1 MNRRTS
7 SQIAGRSLRRG
18 NAMLIVVVFLLI
30 IAGIGSAVWWV
41 YFRDKGDATSGPIVN
56 TAIKGPYDFT
66 VLEQGEVE
74 AANAI
79 ELRCEVKSR
88 GAGGSG
94 GGGIAILE
102 VVPEGTMA
110 KKGDVL
116 VRLDSSA
123 LEQELKQQ
131 EIAVTT
137 SQSLVV
143 QAKNTLTAA
152 KIARKEYLEGT
163 FRNEE
168 RLIKSEVFVAEQALS
183 TAQLSYES
191 SQRLA
196 AKGLLTPLQL
206 GGAQYAVQKAQN
218 DLDNAN
224 GKLQVLR
231 ELTQSKML
239 TQFDSDIATAEAK
252 VNAEEKNNQIETDKK
267 KEIEDQITKCTIKAP
282 ADGQVVYVNKYDRG
296 RSGSTAEF
304 VVEAGSTVR
313 EQQPLIRLPSSNDM
327 QVKALVNEARVTLV
341 RAGQPVTIRVDALKD
356 ELIHGE
362 VMKVNQYADPGGW
375 SSGNIKKYGTLIRI
389 INPPESLRS
398 GMNAEV
404 RIHIE
409 RRQEALQVPVQA
421 LAEYRGHFFMIVQT
435 GDKYDTREVTISST
449 NDKTAVVEKGLELD
463 ERFVMNP
470 RSTSLLRLPDLPEP
484 TVVKGDIQLAKGIG
498 SPGVSPTSLVK
509 GSGGPPGDGAGA
521 EGKGRPGGRKGGK
534 GKSFSVQSTLE
545 QFDTD
550 KDEKLSAAEI
560 ETMPE
565 FVKTAYLDGDKNKD
579 GFVDKTEIIQI
590 LADFTKRMQEFKGKG
605 GGFGGGGPPGGPSGG
620 GQ

>member
-1 MNRRTS
+1 MKFSSS
-7 SQIAGRSLRRG
+7 SQHALGIPRRG
-18 NAMLIVVVFLLI
+18 NAMLIVVVFLVVV
-30 IAGIGSAVWWV
+30 AGVGSAVWWV
-41 YFRDKGDATSGPIVN
+41 YFRGKSDAASGPILN
-56 TAIKGPYDFT
+56 AAIKGPYDFI

-94 GGGIAILE
+94 GGIAILE
-102 VVPEGTMA
+102 VVPEGTLA

-116 VRLDSSA
+116 IRLDSSA

-131 EIAVTT
+131 EITVNT
-137 SQSLVV
+137 SHSLVV
-143 QAKNTLTAA
+143 QAKNTLEAA

-168 RLIKSEVFVAEQALS
+168 RTITSEVFVAEQALS

-206 GGAQYAVQKAQN
+206 SGAQYAVQKAQN

-231 ELTQSKML
+231 ELTKNKML

-252 VNAEEKNNQIETDKK
+252 VKAEESSHQIELDKK
-267 KEIEDQITKCTIKAP
+267 KEVEDQIAKCTIRAP
-282 ADGQVVYVNKYDRG
+282 ADGQVVYVNKFDRG
-296 RSGSTAEF
+296 RSGSSAEF
-304 VVEAGSTVR
+304 VVEAGATVR

-327 QVKALVNEARVTLV
+327 QIKALVNEARVTLV
-341 RAGQPVTIRVDALKD
+341 RPGQPVTVRVDALKD
-356 ELIHGE
+356 ELIKGE
-362 VMKVNQYADPGGW
+362 VVKVNQYAEPGGW
-375 SSGNIKKYGTLIRI
+375 SSGNIKKYATLIKI
-389 INPPESLRS
+389 NNPPDSLRS

-409 RRQEALQVPVQA
+409 RRQDALQVPVQA
-421 LAEYRGHFFMIVQT
+421 LAEYRGKFFMVVRNGEQFE
-435 GDKYDTREVTISST
+435 TREVKIGST
-449 NDKTAVVEKGLELD
+449 NDKTAVVESGLELD
-463 ERFVMNP
+463 DRFVMNP
-470 RSTSLLRLPDLPEP
+470 RGTSFLDLPELPEP
-484 TVVKGDIQLAKGIG
+484 TTVKGDVQLAKGVG
-498 SPGVSPTSLVK
+498 SPGLTPAVLDK
-509 GSGGPPGDGAGA
+509 DGGPPG
-521 EGKGRPGGRKGGK
+521 EGKGGPGGRKGGK
-534 GKSFSVQSTLE
+534 GRGFTPQAVLD

-550 KDEKLSAAEI
+550 KDGKLSQAEI
-560 ETMPE
+560 ESMQE
-565 FVKTAYLDGDKNKD
+565 RQKSAYLAGDKNSD
-579 GFVDKTEIIQI
+579 GFVDMAEIVQIQ
-590 LADFTKRMQEFKGKG
+590 AEMRRQFEEKSKA
-605 GGFGGGGPPGGPSGG
+605 GGFGGPPGGAPGGPPGG